1 MLKAVL
7 FDLDGTIIDSNN
19 AIFETYTQVAKRLG
33 VEPPD
38 IEVLRGLLGQP
49 SNLNLPILFGDNKDA
64 RPIYNEVVIK
74 THENLPTLPH
84 VKETLEKIDLPM
96 GIVTSKRKANAI
108 EVLGELYEKFDVLV
122 TPEQT
127 VKQKPDP
134 EPMHLACKKLSVKP
148 EECVY
153 IGDTVRD
160 YKTAR
165 NSGTEFIALI
175 DKGSTAEQFNE
186 IGAKN
191 QVTAFDMIP
200 DMITK
205 FYKETIDNIM

>member
-49 SNLNLPILFGDNKDA
+49 SNLNLPILFGENKDA

-74 THENLPTLPH
+74 THENLPTLPR

-160 YKTAR
+160 YKTAM
-165 NSGTEFIALI
+165 NSGTEFIPLI

-205 FYKETIDNIM
+205 FY

>member
-84 VKETLEKIDLPM
+84 VKETLEKIELPM

-108 EVLGELYEKFDVLV
+108 EVLGELYEKFDVLI

-148 EECVY
+148 KECVY
-153 IGDTVRD
+153 IGDTIRD
-160 YKTAR
+160 YKTAM

-186 IGAKN
+186 LGAKN

-205 FYKETIDNIM
+205 FY

>member
-49 SNLNLPILFGDNKDA
+49 SNLKLPILFGDNKDA

-74 THENLPTLPH
+74 THENLPTLPR

-205 FYKETIDNIM
+205 FY

>member
-19 AIFETYTQVAKRLG
+19 AIFETYTQVAKRVG

-38 IEVLRGLLGQP
+38 SEVLRGLLGQP

-74 THENLPTLPH
+74 THEDLPTLPH
-84 VKETLEKIDLPM
+84 VKETLEKINLPM

-191 QVTAFDMIP
+191 QVTSFDMIT

-205 FYKETIDNIM
+205 FY

>member
-205 FYKETIDNIM
+205 FY

>member
-19 AIFETYTQVAKRLG
+19 AIFETYTQVAKRVG

-38 IEVLRGLLGQP
+38 SEVLRGLLGQP

-191 QVTAFDMIP
+191 QVTSYDMIT

-205 FYKETIDNIM
+205 FYKETFGMY

>member
-49 SNLNLPILFGDNKDA
+49 SNLNLPILFGENKDA

-160 YKTAR
+160 YKTAM

-205 FYKETIDNIM
+205 FY

>member
-19 AIFETYTQVAKRLG
+19 AIFETYTQEAKRLG

-74 THENLPTLPH
+74 THENLPTLPR

-205 FYKETIDNIM
+205 FY

>member
-74 THENLPTLPH
+74 TCLLYTSPSQRDVE
-84 VKETLEKIDLPM
+84 DSPM
-96 GIVTSKRKANAI
+96 TWYG
-108 EVLGELYEKFDVLV
+108 
-122 TPEQT
+122 
-127 VKQKPDP
+127 
-134 EPMHLACKKLSVKP
+134 
-148 EECVY
+148 
-153 IGDTVRD
+153 
-160 YKTAR
+160 
-165 NSGTEFIALI
+165 
-175 DKGSTAEQFNE
+175 
-186 IGAKN
+186 
-191 QVTAFDMIP
+191 
-200 DMITK
+200 
-205 FYKETIDNIM
+205 

>member
-49 SNLNLPILFGDNKDA
+49 SNLNLPILFGENKDA

-205 FYKETIDNIM
+205 FY

>member
-1 MLKAVL
+1 MLKAIL

-33 VEPPD
+33 AEPPD

-84 VKETLEKIDLPM
+84 VKETLEKIELPM

-108 EVLGELYEKFDVLV
+108 EVLGELYEKFDVLI

-160 YKTAR
+160 YKTAM

-186 IGAKN
+186 LGAKN
-191 QVTAFDMIP
+191 QVTSFDMIP

-205 FYKETIDNIM
+205 LY

>member
-1 MLKAVL
+1 
-7 FDLDGTIIDSNN
+7 
-19 AIFETYTQVAKRLG
+19 
-33 VEPPD
+33 
-38 IEVLRGLLGQP
+38 
-49 SNLNLPILFGDNKDA
+49 
-64 RPIYNEVVIK
+64 
-74 THENLPTLPH
+74 
-84 VKETLEKIDLPM
+84 
-96 GIVTSKRKANAI
+96 
-108 EVLGELYEKFDVLV
+108 
-122 TPEQT
+122 
-127 VKQKPDP
+127 
-134 EPMHLACKKLSVKP
+134 MHLACKKLSVKP

-205 FYKETIDNIM
+205 FY

>member
-33 VEPPD
+33 VETPD

-49 SNLNLPILFGDNKDA
+49 SNLNLPILFGENKDA

-153 IGDTVRD
+153 I
-160 YKTAR
+160 
-165 NSGTEFIALI
+165 
-175 DKGSTAEQFNE
+175 
-186 IGAKN
+186 
-191 QVTAFDMIP
+191 
-200 DMITK
+200 
-205 FYKETIDNIM
+205 

>member
-49 SNLNLPILFGDNKDA
+49 SNLNLPILFGENKDA

-191 QVTAFDMIP
+191 QVTSFDMIP

-205 FYKETIDNIM
+205 FY

>member
-74 THENLPTLPH
+74 THEDLPTLPH
-84 VKETLEKIDLPM
+84 VKETLEKINLPM

-191 QVTAFDMIP
+191 QVTSFDMIP

-205 FYKETIDNIM
+205 FY

>member
-33 VEPPD
+33 VAPPD

-84 VKETLEKIDLPM
+84 VKETLEKIELPM

-108 EVLGELYEKFDVLV
+108 EVLGELYEKFDVLI

-134 EPMHLACKKLSVKP
+134 EPIHLACKKLSVKP

-160 YKTAR
+160 YKTAM

-186 IGAKN
+186 LGAKN
-191 QVTAFDMIP
+191 QGTAIDMIP

-205 FYKETIDNIM
+205 FY

>member
-1 MLKAVL
+1 MNEKIYSSMLKAVL

-49 SNLNLPILFGDNKDA
+49 SNLNLPILFGENKDA

-74 THENLPTLPH
+74 THENLPTLPR

-205 FYKETIDNIM
+205 FY

>member
-127 VKQKPDP
+127 IKQKPDP

-205 FYKETIDNIM
+205 FY

>member
-1 MLKAVL
+1 MLKAIL

-49 SNLNLPILFGDNKDA
+49 SHLNLPLLFGDNKDA
-64 RPIYNEVVIK
+64 RPIYNEVVVK

-108 EVLGELYEKFDVLV
+108 EVLGELYDYFTVLI

-134 EPMHLACKKLSVKP
+134 EPMHLACKMLSVKA

-160 YKTAR
+160 YKTAM

-175 DKGSTAEQFNE
+175 DKGSTSEQFSNA
-186 IGAKN
+186 GAKN
-191 QVTAFDMIP
+191 QVISFNLIP
-200 DMITK
+200 DMINK
-205 FYKETIDNIM
+205 L

>member
-19 AIFETYTQVAKRLG
+19 AIFETYTHVAKRLG

-175 DKGSTAEQFNE
+175 DKGSTAEQFDE

-205 FYKETIDNIM
+205 FY